1 MKITDTMRSMI
12 SVTPVE
18 MISMYLQIPLIRSV
32 IRSSVLEYIRTLY
45 VNVIASEITR
55 TT

>member
-18 MISMYLQIPLIRSV
+18 MISMYSKISLAGSV
-32 IRSSVLEYIRTLY
+32 IRSSVLEYIRTL
-45 VNVIASEITR
+45 NVKVIDSEITK